1 MKEGGLAVNVEL
13 SSNSALTWRSLALL
27 PAIAEA
33 VPLIPGNATPQMIKM
48 LA

>member
-1 MKEGGLAVNVEL
+1 MKEGSLAVNVEL